1 MTKIKRLRHT
11 RKVRKRRK
19 DGVVQT
25 YWVGR
30 KPQKRKNINQKMK
43 LQEKRTVR
51 RIKYKKEGVKMTN
64 TKPKVFISFDF
75 DNDKTL
81 KDFIVGQSKLS
92 NSPFEISDWSM
103 KEAAPQR
110 DWEARAK
117 ARISRSDMIIVMV
130 GPKTHKAS
138 GVLKEIKMA
147 RNLNKPIYQ
156 VIGYKSGNY
165 KPVPN
170 AGRLYRWNWENLKN
184 LFH

>member
-1 MTKIKRLRHT
+1 MTKIKRLKHT

-30 KPQKRKNINQKMK
+30 KPKKRK
-43 LQEKRTVR
+43 
-51 RIKYKKEGVKMTN
+51 KYKSKNEIAKKRPARVKHKKKGVKMTN

-75 DNDKTL
+75 DNDKFL
-81 KDFIVGQSKLS
+81 RNSIVGQAKLS
-92 NSPFEISDWSM
+92 NSPFEMSDWSM

-117 ARISRSDMIIVMV
+117 ARISRSDMVIVIV

-147 RNLNKPIYQ
+147 RDLNKPIYQ

-165 KPVPN
+165 TPVPN

-184 LFH
+184 LFR